1 MGSTERDILTRIKAD
16 LVGIT
21 GSDYNYDFSASDQV
35 VIVQEQEPIRVPCI
49 YINPITVGTRQTAG
63 RTRLRNYDREFRVQ
77 VDAWV
82 PTTSSAPGTTI
93 LAAMDVQSDVM
104 KALESDR
111 SLGSVGAHDVSIEA
125 SAYDG
130 AELDLP
136 GIGVATLLVTVTY
149 SERSGA

>member
-1 MGSTERDILTRIKAD
+1 
-16 LVGIT
+16 
-21 GSDYNYDFSASDQV
+21 
-35 VIVQEQEPIRVPCI
+35 
-49 YINPITVGTRQTAG
+49 
-63 RTRLRNYDREFRVQ
+63 
-77 VDAWV
+77 
-82 PTTSSAPGTTI
+82 
-93 LAAMDVQSDVM
+93 MDVQSDVM